1 VFEAKLVGQHPSGM
15 RETFGDFASKFWRE
29 VGDYLIEGRVAMAA
43 VEKFEEMCA
52 EGLIVVHE
60 SSVKKIL

>member
-1 VFEAKLVGQHPSGM
+1 MSFDDVPCSKPNLSGSIHPECG
-15 RETFGDFASKFWRE
+15 RPLGDFASKFWRE

-52 EGLIVVHE
+52 EG
-60 SSVKKIL
+60 